1 MKKLLI
7 IALLLTSCSDKL
19 YVGAIHVHLYN
30 HNTCEWSCL
39 DLNDTIVSK
48 KEIKQLK
55 KKYELLQN

>member
-1 MKKLLI
+1 MKKLILI
-7 IALLLTSCSDKL
+7 SLLLTSCSDKL
-19 YVGAIHVHLYN
+19 YVDSIHVHLYN

-55 KKYELLQN
+55 KKYELLQD